1 MPQSLLK
8 FICWLI
14 DEKAY
19 KAASEPYTV
28 PIDNIR
34 KVLGITKL
42 IVSLSKHTFTPF
54 HLGLAVQ
61 LYHEFG
67 SRGLVDNLNSHGFCA
82 SYSEVRRFL
91 TSVAL
96 KEEESIKEG
105 VYVPDGIVPVCQG
118 GCLIQEG
125 ADNIDINTEIIEG
138 KDTFHSMARAV
149 FQARPSPIDS
159 CVRQVSIK
167 KSNDRT
173 FQITND
179 ASS

>member
-1 MPQSLLK
+1 MALPILSDVALIPS

-19 KAASEPYTV
+19 KAASEQYTV
-28 PIDNIR
+28 PIDKIR
-34 KVLGITKL
+34 KIPGITES

-61 LYHEFG
+61 LHHEFG
-67 SRGLVDNLNSHGFCA
+67 SRGLVDNLNSNGFCA

-96 KEEESIKEG
+96 KEEDSIKEG

-118 GCLIQEG
+118 GCLIKRG
-125 ADNIDINTEIIEG
+125 
-138 KDTFHSMARAV
+138 
-149 FQARPSPIDS
+149 
-159 CVRQVSIK
+159 C
-167 KSNDRT
+167 
-173 FQITND
+173 
-179 ASS
+179 